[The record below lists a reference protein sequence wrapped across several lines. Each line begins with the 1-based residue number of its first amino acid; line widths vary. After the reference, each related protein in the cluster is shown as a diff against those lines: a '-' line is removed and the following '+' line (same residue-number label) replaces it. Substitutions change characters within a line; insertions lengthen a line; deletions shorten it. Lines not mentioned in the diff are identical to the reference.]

1 MMTFSEKALES
12 IQDGKID
19 DFNQNLIEAKKQDSD
34 EILYS
39 LAEELYTLG
48 FLDEAIQVYQQL
60 LSKYPD
66 EDQIKTEIADIY
78 ISQDKNDEA
87 LNYLSQITL
96 NSPNYV
102 NALMVEAD
110 LYQTQELSDVSEQK
124 LLEAEKIMPDED
136 IIKFALAELYFSI
149 GRYED
154 AVGIYLNIIKHGTLE
169 ISAVNIVERLG
180 VSYAN
185 LGKFEQAIGYLEQI
199 KTIDMNSDVKF
210 ETGFTY
216 LQLNQLNDAIKIFNE
231 IKEEDPQYATLYPYL
246 SDALKANNQV
256 QLAFKVIQEG
266 LGVDRYNVNMYLK
279 ASNLAI
285 LNDDYENAE
294 NYLVE
299 GNLIDPDNLSVIVN
313 LSNLY
318 LQKEDYE
325 KNIKFLS
332 NYLESDDMD
341 PQIYWNLA
349 VSNYHLEK
357 FTEAKKYFDE
367 SIEYFKNNPEFL
379 KQAITFYREFGD
391 TSTTINLLKEY
402 LNIVPSDEEMT
413 YMLEDLEE
421 Y

>member
-1 MMTFSEKALES
+1 MTFSEEALEN

-19 DFNQNLIEAKKQDSD
+19 AFNKNLLKAKENDSD

-48 FLDEAIQVYQQL
+48 FLDESIQVYQQL
-60 LSKYPD
+60 LDKYPD

-87 LNYLSQITL
+87 LNYLSQIDK

-110 LYQTQELSDVSEQK
+110 LYQTQELTDVSEQK
-124 LLEAEKIMPDED
+124 LLEAEQIMPDED
-136 IIKFALAELYFSI
+136 IIKFALAELYFSV

-154 AVGIYLNIIKHGTLE
+154 AVNIYLSIIKNGILE
-169 ISAVNIVERLG
+169 ISAVNLVERLG

-199 KTIDMNSDVKF
+199 KPIDMNSDVKF

-216 LQLNQLNDAIKIFNE
+216 LQLNQINDTIKTFNDL
-231 IKEEDPQYATLYPYL
+231 KDEDPQYATVYPYL
-246 SDALKANNQV
+246 SDALKANNQIED
-256 QLAFKVIQEG
+256 AFRIIQEG
-266 LGVDRYNVNMYLK
+266 LGVDKYNVNMYLK
-279 ASNLAI
+279 AYNLAI
-285 LNDDYENAE
+285 LLEDYDNAE
-294 NYLVE
+294 NYLEE
-299 GNLIDPDNLSVIVN
+299 GNLIDPDNLTVIVN

-318 LQKEDYE
+318 LQKEKYKE
-325 KNIKFLS
+325 NIQFLA
-332 NYLESDDMD
+332 NYLESDDID

-349 VSNYHLEK
+349 SSYYHLEK
-357 FTEAKKYFDE
+357 FEDAKKYFDE
-367 SIEYFKNNPEFL
+367 SIGYFNNNPEFL
-379 KQAITFYREFGD
+379 KQAIVFYREYGD
-391 TSTTINLLKEY
+391 IASTINLLKKY
-402 LNIVPSDEEMT
+402 LEMVPSDEEMT
-413 YMLEDLEE
+413 FMLEDLEG